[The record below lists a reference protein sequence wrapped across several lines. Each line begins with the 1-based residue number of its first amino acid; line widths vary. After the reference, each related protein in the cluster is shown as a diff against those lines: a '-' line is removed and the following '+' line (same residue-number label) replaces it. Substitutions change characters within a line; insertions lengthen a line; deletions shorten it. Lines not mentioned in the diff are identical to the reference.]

1 MCVILVHFSSFRLAF
16 LNLHLIP
23 ACKLIFHILTAFK
36 RNRCS
41 VEKELCRVVGLISS
55 RDEGVFPS
63 CDTARVA
70 GKTPRG
76 AALQSNL
83 PSGLLYETHVC
94 EAGLHVCTTRSERS
108 SFNCPLTRSI
118 SFPVFSGKLFGFQ
131 MRFSRLTAQW
141 SRLSGLRC
149 DSVFLCLQLI
159 TVTRPFRS
167 ILAKNVFALK
177 LPFCPFIV
185 SSLFR
190 ILIKENNNR
199 AALKTGQQGT
209 LMTSLHQECVYTL
222 LSAKGMN

>member
-1 MCVILVHFSSFRLAF
+1 M
-16 LNLHLIP
+16 
-23 ACKLIFHILTAFK
+23 IFHILTAFK

-149 DSVFLCLQLI
+149 DSVFYVNNSSRWPAHFGPFLPRMCLHWNYLSVLLLYHLCSAFWLKKI
-159 TVTRPFRS
+159 TIKRLWRLDNKELWWLLC
-167 ILAKNVFALK
+167 IKNV
-177 LPFCPFIV
+177 CI
-185 SSLFR
+185 
-190 ILIKENNNR
+190 
-199 AALKTGQQGT
+199 
-209 LMTSLHQECVYTL
+209 L
-222 LSAKGMN
+222 LSAKGMNE